1 MARNEHA
8 RQVNVVGDSIRMYL
22 RDIGKVDLLT
32 PAEEV
37 ELAKKYQAG
46 LAAKAALAQMNE
58 GSVEVDRRERRKLM
72 RVQRAG
78 QEAKD
83 KLVAAN
89 LRLVVSIAKK
99 YRGRGLSLLDLV
111 QEGNLGLIRAV
122 EKFDYTKG
130 FKLSTYAT
138 WWIRQAVTRAIADKA
153 RTIRLPVHVV
163 GLMNKVVRV
172 QHELADELE
181 RDPSPAEIA
190 DRLGISEQ
198 HVVELLKLG
207 SEPLPLETPVGDD
220 KTSEIGDF
228 IEDRNAEDAFDAAAE
243 AMLRDDVASALSRL
257 PERERKI
264 IELRFG
270 IVDGEPRT
278 LAQIGDQLGV
288 TRERIRQI
296 ESKTL
301 GDLALCE
308 ELRGHAS

>member
-22 RDIGKVDLLT
+22 RDIGKIDLLT

-46 LAAKAALAQMNE
+46 LAAEAALAQMNE

-89 LRLVVSIAKK
+89 LRLVVSVAKK
-99 YRGRGLSLLDLV
+99 YRGRGLPLLDLV

-163 GLMNKVVRV
+163 VLMNKVVRV
-172 QHELADELE
+172 QHGLADELE

-198 HVVELLKLG
+198 CVVELLKLG

-288 TRERIRQI
+288 IRERIRQI

>member
-37 ELAKKYQAG
+37 ELAKKYQTG
-46 LAAKAALAQMNE
+46 LAAEAALAQMNE
-58 GSVEVDRRERRKLM
+58 GSVEVDRRECRKLL

-99 YRGRGLSLLDLV
+99 YRGRGLPLLDLV

-198 HVVELLKLG
+198 CVVELLKLG
-207 SEPLPLETPVGDD
+207 SEPLSLETPVGDD

-228 IEDRNAEDAFDAAAE
+228 IEDRNSEDAFDAAAE